1 MKAFVA
7 GLVCLVAQ
15 AAFALLAFSPLAFG
29 QGVVC
34 LLPPDGTWVRFEGS
48 YTQSE
53 IRPDSAE
60 GKLDIS
66 PWIEKVW
73 IKSVGSEMAEYRGE
87 MTACRWIEIKIDRGR
102 EKDGNIDTSLTGS
115 EIYKVLIP
123 ESSVIA
129 DNVDKNNVPVSF
141 LPLVKGFRKVGKADP
156 KPLVEPALQLY
167 PLGIL
172 VGYYR
177 ELKVVEESVDPEVG
191 IEAVK
196 QATQLQGQIS
206 IERTTS
212 RTVQESTIWKSPEVP
227 FGVARWIAKITRE
240 VKDAQEA
247 RDAFKPV
254 SEVIIEMKA
263 KETGTEG
270 AEGKSELT
278 VP

>member
-7 GLVCLVAQ
+7 GFVCLVAQ
-15 AAFALLAFSPLAFG
+15 AAFAPFAFA

-34 LLPPDGTWVRFEGS
+34 QLPPDGTWVRFEGT
-48 YTQSE
+48 YTQTE
-53 IRPDSAE
+53 IRPDSTE
-60 GKLDIS
+60 GKLDIA

-73 IKSVGSEMAEYRGE
+73 IKSVGSEMAEYKGE

-102 EKDGNIDTSLTGS
+102 EKEGNIDTGLTGS

-123 ESSVIA
+123 ESTVIA
-129 DNVDKNNVPVSF
+129 DNVDKNGVPISF

-156 KPLVEPALQLY
+156 KPLAEPALQLY

-172 VGYYR
+172 IGYYR
-177 ELKVVEESVDPEVG
+177 ELKVVEEGVDPEVG

-196 QATQLQGQIS
+196 KATQLQGQVS
-206 IERTTS
+206 IERSSS
-212 RTVQESTIWKSPEVP
+212 RTVQESTFWKSADMP
-227 FGVARWIAKITRE
+227 FGVARWSAKITRE
-240 VKDAQEA
+240 IKDAQEP
-247 RDAFKPV
+247 RDNFKPV
-254 SEVIIEMKA
+254 SEVTIDMKA

-270 AEGKSELT
+270 PEGKSELT

>member
-1 MKAFVA
+1 MKVFVA
-7 GLVCLVAQ
+7 GIVCLVAQ
-15 AAFALLAFSPLAFG
+15 AVLAPLAFG

-34 LLPPDGTWVRFEGS
+34 QLPPDGTWVRFEGT

-53 IRPDSAE
+53 IRPDAAT
-60 GKLDIS
+60 GKLDID

-73 IKSVGSEMAEYRGE
+73 IKSVGSEMAEYQGE

-102 EKDGNIDTSLTGS
+102 EKDGNIDTGLTGS

-123 ESSVIA
+123 ESVVIA
-129 DNVDKNNVPVSF
+129 DNVDKSGVPVSF
-141 LPLVKGFRKVGKADP
+141 LPLVKGFRKVGKAEA
-156 KPLVEPALQLY
+156 KPITEPALQLY

-172 VGYYR
+172 VGYFR
-177 ELKVVEESVDPEVG
+177 ELKMVEENVDPEVG

-196 QATQLQGQIS
+196 QATQWQGQVTV
-206 IERTTS
+206 ERPGS
-212 RTVQESTIWKSPEVP
+212 RTVQESTLWKSVSMP
-227 FGVARWIAKITRE
+227 FGVARWSAKITRE
-240 VKDAQEA
+240 VKDAQQP

-254 SEVIIEMKA
+254 SEVLIDMKA

>member
-7 GLVCLVAQ
+7 GFVCLVAQ
-15 AAFALLAFSPLAFG
+15 TAFAPSALA

-34 LLPPDGTWVRFEGS
+34 QLPPDGTWVRFEGT
-48 YTQSE
+48 YAQTE

-60 GKLDIS
+60 GKLDIA

-73 IKSVGSEMAEYRGE
+73 IKSVGSEMAEYKGE
-87 MTACRWIEIKIDRGR
+87 MTSCRWIEIKIDRGR
-102 EKDGNIDTSLTGS
+102 EKEGNIDTGLTGS

-123 ESSVIA
+123 ESVVIS
-129 DNVDKNNVPVSF
+129 DNVDKDGVPISY

-156 KPLVEPALQLY
+156 KPLTEPALQLY

-177 ELKVVEESVDPEVG
+177 ELKVVEEGVDPEVG

-196 QATQLQGQIS
+196 KATQLQGQVS
-206 IERTTS
+206 IERSSS
-212 RTVQESTIWKSPEVP
+212 RTVQESVLWKSADMP
-227 FGVARWIAKITRE
+227 FGVARWSAKITRE
-240 VKDAQEA
+240 IKDAQEP
-247 RDAFKPV
+247 RDSFKPV
-254 SEVIIEMKA
+254 SEVTIEMKA

-278 VP
+278 LP

>member
-7 GLVCLVAQ
+7 GIVCLVAQ
-15 AAFALLAFSPLAFG
+15 AAFALPVFS

-34 LLPPDGTWVRFEGS
+34 QLPPDGTWVRFEGT
-48 YTQSE
+48 YTQTE
-53 IRPDSAE
+53 IRPESAE
-60 GKLDIS
+60 GKLDIA

-73 IKSVGSEMAEYRGE
+73 IKSVGSEMAEYKGE

-102 EKDGNIDTSLTGS
+102 EKDGNIDTGLTGS

-123 ESSVIA
+123 ESVVIS
-129 DNVDKNNVPVSF
+129 DNIDKNGVPVSF

-156 KPLVEPALQLY
+156 KPLAEPALQLY

-177 ELKVVEESVDPEVG
+177 ELKVVEEGVDPEVG

-196 QATQLQGQIS
+196 KATQLQGQVS
-206 IERTTS
+206 SERSSS
-212 RTVQESTIWKSPEVP
+212 RTVQESTLWKSPDMP
-227 FGVARWIAKITRE
+227 FGVARWSAKITRE
-240 VKDAQEA
+240 VKDARET
-247 RDAFKPV
+247 RDNFKPV
-254 SEVIIEMKA
+254 SEVTIEMKA

-270 AEGKSELT
+270 PEGKSELM